1 MMDVPH
7 NPAGGLVSVVTGP
20 SRRTPFATPASGSE
34 YFDTEA
40 HYLAL
45 AGRIVAALRRGSN
58 FALLIG
64 DPPANPVILSRALS
78 NAAAWWY
85 TVVSIACGPELNRDR
100 LLRIPREH
108 KAKQESVSRTDAAG
122 LASCPLPLFIFDDA
136 GSLSDEQLEHIY
148 ECLQPG
154 DRITA
159 SAVLLVRPAFLIRL
173 ERSKL
178 CLFNQAKTARLSLQE
193 LGREEIEI
201 FIHRQLREESEIR
214 AFTPE
219 AIAAIAE
226 TSGGDPALVNSLAR
240 LRLEFIGASG
250 YNRGTNRAVLPNA
263 PEEPRGEN
271 PIKDN
276 PSVGPRGLPELKTD
290 EAFRKDN
297 TRLSFAPLNLPVLL
311 SERLSKRPLFTP
323 RVAKPR
329 YRRSA
334 WGVGIG
340 LLLCLSAGVFVFVPS
355 DSLWSLAR
363 DLKQGIPISDMSD
376 LATWTRRLRANF
388 LSNSVD
394 NVQLDTIE
402 RSMSRDPEIRE
413 SVHRG
418 AEDKMG
424 QEMGPP
430 SAFSALA
437 SSPNSEAG
445 GSSIDSPNG
454 PPEELSEERP
464 ITGLTAA
471 GVSPAP
477 AVTANS
483 SGPETP
489 AYAKTFDSP
498 LRDPALE
505 PSKSELSGPEIAA
518 LVARGDFFVS
528 VRDLASA
535 RLFYER
541 AAEAGDGSAALRMG
555 ATFDPAFL
563 NPAGIPTESGNL
575 GEAAS
580 WYRRARDLGIVE
592 AERRLKA
599 SNVQPN

>member
-1 MMDVPH
+1 
-7 NPAGGLVSVVTGP
+7 VSVVAEP
-20 SRRTPFATPASGSE
+20 SRRTPFATPTSGSE

-58 FALLIG
+58 FVLLIG

-85 TVVSIACGPELNRDR
+85 AVVSIACGPELNRDR

-108 KAKQESVSRTDAAG
+108 KAKQESAQTDAAG
-122 LASCPLPLFIFDDA
+122 LALCPLPLFIFDDA
-136 GSLSDEQLEHIY
+136 GALSDEQLEHIY

-154 DRITA
+154 DCITA

-193 LGREEIEI
+193 LGREEIEL

-219 AIAAIAE
+219 AIATIAE

-240 LRLEFIGASG
+240 LRLEFIGTSG
-250 YNRGTNRAVLPNA
+250 YNRGTNRAVLPDA

-271 PIKDN
+271 AIKDN
-276 PSVGPRGLPELKTD
+276 PNVARPGLPEVRTD
-290 EAFRKDN
+290 EAFREDDTK
-297 TRLSFAPLNLPVLL
+297 LSFTPLNLPVLL
-311 SERLSKRPLFTP
+311 SERLSKRPLFP
-323 RVAKPR
+323 RATKPR
-329 YRRSA
+329 HRRSA

-340 LLLCLSAGVFVFVPS
+340 LLLCLSAGVLVFVPS

-394 NVQLDTIE
+394 NVQLDTTK
-402 RSMSRDPEIRE
+402 RSMSRDPEIRG

-418 AEDKMG
+418 AEGKMA

-430 SAFSALA
+430 STFRVLA
-437 SSPNSEAG
+437 SSPSSEAG
-445 GSSIDSPNG
+445 GGSIESPKG

-471 GVSPAP
+471 GPPPAP

-489 AYAKTFDSP
+489 AYAKTLDSALP
-498 LRDPALE
+498 DPVLE
-505 PSKSELSGPEIAA
+505 PNKSELSGPEIAA

-535 RLFYER
+535 RLFYGR
-541 AAEAGDGSAALRMG
+541 AAEAGDGSAALSMG
-555 ATFDPAFL
+555 ATVEQAFL
-563 NPAGIPTESGNL
+563 HQARIPTESGNL
-575 GEAAS
+575 EEAAS

-592 AERRLKA
+592 AERRLNA